1 MLNGKVF
8 IFFIC
13 FGGICAVPL
22 RFKRHYHHLQLPF
35 WYVPCGEPVTDNVI
49 TGVSEQEI
57 EASLERIK
65 NQHQNALSDYLH
77 HDYEYLYENVK
88 VGPKE
93 HQFIPNWV
101 PGKKEVRI
109 VKRLT
114 DGSSQ
119 TIISHLPKLHVDLQ
133 KFSVAIDQMLQDEP
147 TVRIGAALKKTKIYL
162 QMMLCEI
169 ESSIANFGDL
179 EIPERISRDIMSPEE
194 RAPNDET
201 IRLVRD
207 WGVMLKYKNYLHA
220 WKHVFDH

>member
-1 MLNGKVF
+1 MSTGKVF
-8 IFFIC
+8 ILFIC
-13 FGGICAVPL
+13 FGGIYGVPL
-22 RFKRHYHHLQLPF
+22 RFKRHYHYLQLPF
-35 WYVPCGEPVTDNVI
+35 WNVPCGEPVTDNVI

-101 PGKKEVRI
+101 PGKKE
-109 VKRLT
+109 
-114 DGSSQ
+114 
-119 TIISHLPKLHVDLQ
+119 IIGHLPKLHVDLQ
-133 KFSVAIDQMLQDEP
+133 KFSVAIDQMIQDEP
-147 TVRIGAALKKTKIYL
+147 TVRIGEALKKTKIYL

-179 EIPERISRDIMSPEE
+179 EIPERISRDIMSAEE

>member
-1 MLNGKVF
+1 
-8 IFFIC
+8 
-13 FGGICAVPL
+13 
-22 RFKRHYHHLQLPF
+22 YLQLPF
-35 WYVPCGEPVTDNVI
+35 WNVPCGEPVTDNVI

-109 VKRLT
+109 VKSLNDT
-114 DGSSQ
+114 DRSSQ
-119 TIISHLPKLHVDLQ
+119 MLDTRRRLILSVIIGHLPKLHVDLQ
-133 KFSVAIDQMLQDEP
+133 KFSVAIDQMIQDEP
-147 TVRIGAALKKTKIYL
+147 TVRIGEALKKTKIYL

-179 EIPERISRDIMSPEE
+179 EIPERISRDIMSAEE